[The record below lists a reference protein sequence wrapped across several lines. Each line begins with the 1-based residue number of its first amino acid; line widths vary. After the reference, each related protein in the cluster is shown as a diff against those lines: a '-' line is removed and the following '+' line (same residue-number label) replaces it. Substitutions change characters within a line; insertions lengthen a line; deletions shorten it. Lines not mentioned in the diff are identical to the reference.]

1 QPDILYIGG
10 LSRALRVSDMTNQ
23 ASLLCSP
30 HNATFGMLQVFSIHM
45 NAAIPNPHPFLEF
58 SIDQDVLDPFTK
70 DFFIP
75 QVEVDDGKVRVPE
88 DPGWGISINN
98 DWLEGSVYTLSEIN
112 S

>member
-1 QPDILYIGG
+1 
-10 LSRALRVSDMTNQ
+10 
-23 ASLLCSP
+23 
-30 HNATFGMLQVFSIHM
+30 M